1 MSQIVMQISFTRP
14 RPWIIS
20 WTKAICLLALSG
32 LLTTLSASADERHDA
47 SDALFKSVMARVERA
62 ANLEIIAQIDHSRL
76 AAGAGEE
83 MPPSRVLIFSDKRL
97 EAELMKIDPRIGI
110 DLPMRLLAFETKP
123 GGASKVI
130 YNSVAYL
137 QSRYGVTLPPDLV
150 DRYTGA
156 MTLALEDIEPKD
168 IARFESDKMA
178 SDGLVT
184 LESPHGFDETLR
196 RLRAAIDAQGDTVWF
211 GEVDFD
217 GRASEAGVTIDPAHL
232 LLFGGPGPGGRA
244 MSAAPSLGLDAFCQK
259 LLVLQD
265 PAGSV
270 RVMFNDLMVLAERH
284 GVKRNLAL
292 RVINWRLAKTFRNA
306 LEP

>member
-1 MSQIVMQISFTRP
+1 MQISIKR
-14 RPWIIS
+14 RRRLIVW
-20 WTKAICLLALSG
+20 WTTASCVLALSG
-32 LLTTLSASADERHDA
+32 LLTTLSASADERHEA
-47 SDALFKSVMARVERA
+47 SDALFNSVMARVERA
-62 ANLEIIAQIDHSRL
+62 ANLEMITQIDHSRL

-83 MPPSRVLIFSDKRL
+83 MPPSRVLIFSNKRL
-97 EAELMKIDPRIGI
+97 ESELMKIDPRIGV
-110 DLPMRLLAFETKP
+110 DLPMRILAYETRP
-123 GGASKVI
+123 GGASKAI

-137 QSRYGVTLPPDLV
+137 QSRYGVTLPPDLA
-150 DRYTGA
+150 DRYTGV
-156 MTLALEDIEPKD
+156 MTLALEGIEPKD
-168 IARFESDKMA
+168 IARFENDKMA

-184 LESPHGFDETLR
+184 VESPHGFEETLR

-217 GRASEAGVTIDPAHL
+217 ARASEAGVTIDPAHL

-244 MSAAPSLGLDAFCQK
+244 MSGGPSLGLDAFCQK

-292 RVINWRLAKTFRNA
+292 RVINWRLAKTFKKA